1 MDTEMDKK
9 NEWIN
14 KMWNIHTIKHYS
26 ASERKEIQTTAW
38 MNLESLCSVKE
49 ASHKGPEF
57 VRSYLCEISRI
68 VKSIETENKKWLPG
82 AEGKGMGS

>member
-1 MDTEMDKK
+1 
-9 NEWIN
+9 
-14 KMWNIHTIKHYS
+14 
-26 ASERKEIQTTAW
+26 

-68 VKSIETENKKWLPG
+68 VKSIETESRVLVVRDR
-82 AEGKGMGS
+82 EGEEWRVTANGS